1 METVHIRAT
10 NTNGFINTQHPSIA
24 SRSRALPERACFGQQ
39 GKDKTRPWSENR
51 PTQQAQNLGPA
62 VLLSPEVLPRFLPLI
77 RRQEQPM
84 RLEESK
90 SGDRLP
96 PAIYIRIAWR
106 IVQSRKSLIRNHLR
120 QLAGRRGGRTRSNPQ
135 SIKEIRN
142 KPDQDLGNR
151 RLASKR

>member
-1 METVHIRAT
+1 METVHIRA

-96 PAIYIRIAWR
+96 AAIYIRIAWS
-106 IVQSRKSLIRNHLR
+106 IVGHVCPKAQSSRKSFFRNHLR
-120 QLAGRRGGRTRSNPQ
+120 QFVERCSGRKTQSTRYQGIS
-135 SIKEIRN
+135 
-142 KPDQDLGNR
+142 
-151 RLASKR
+151 